1 MIYFSNDYQEGCAPQ
16 ILERL
21 AATNLKQTDGYGLDP
36 YCDNARQLIL
46 NACHLSRTDT
56 DNRHWRDR
64 ETAGIVHFLVGGT
77 QVNSIVINSILRPHQ
92 GVICSDT
99 GHIYVHETGAIEH
112 SGHRVVYLPSADGK
126 LTAAQIQDTLLAH
139 LYDPNIEHTVQPAMV
154 YLSFPTENGLLYS
167 KNELQAIST
176 VCHQYHIP
184 LYIDGARLGYG
195 LMSPCSDL
203 TLPEIAA
210 LADIFY
216 IGGTKQGALFG
227 EALVISNPDLRKDF
241 RYLIK
246 QSGGL
251 LAKGRLLGLQF
262 STLFEDLD
270 KPLYMELSRHAITQA
285 MRINQTLKTTSHKGI
300 KLAWDSP
307 TNQQFAIIHDDIL
320 HSLKQQ
326 FVFSTISKQP
336 QDSKLVRICTSWGT
350 KEDDVSRLIDKLS

>member
-1 MIYFSNDYQEGCAPQ
+1 
-16 ILERL
+16 
-21 AATNLKQTDGYGLDP
+21 
-36 YCDNARQLIL
+36 
-46 NACHLSRTDT
+46 
-56 DNRHWRDR
+56 
-64 ETAGIVHFLVGGT
+64 
-77 QVNSIVINSILRPHQ
+77 
-92 GVICSDT
+92 
-99 GHIYVHETGAIEH
+99 
-112 SGHRVVYLPSADGK
+112 
-126 LTAAQIQDTLLAH
+126 
-139 LYDPNIEHTVQPAMV
+139 MV